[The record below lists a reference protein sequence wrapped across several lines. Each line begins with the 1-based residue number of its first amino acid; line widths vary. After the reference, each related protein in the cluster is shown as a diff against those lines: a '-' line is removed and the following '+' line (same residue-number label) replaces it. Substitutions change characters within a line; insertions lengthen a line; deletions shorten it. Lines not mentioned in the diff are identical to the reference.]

1 MGEQTEPASQGEMNL
16 SGVDATIDP
25 VDGQAGPDV
34 IDGDRGDD
42 NSLEARTERAALGVS
57 IAQQICTLMGVQA
70 ESISGSVEDDD
81 ITVAIDGLSID
92 PEALD
97 GRAFESMQF
106 LLNKAIQRHGGRRNR
121 LTLRVQGVRSRR
133 RESLDKTAAILARR
147 AAQLGRVITLGPLDP
162 ADLRGWSVALQRAGG
177 ADVTA
182 VGTPEARRIV
192 IAPEGV
198 DTEAG
203 ARRGRR
209 RRRRRRN

>member
-1 MGEQTEPASQGEMNL
+1 MGEQTGRASQGEMDL
-16 SGVDATIDP
+16 SGAESASEQAELAGGREGA
-25 VDGQAGPDV
+25 DGE
-34 IDGDRGDD
+34 RGDD

-70 ESISGSVEDDD
+70 ESITGSVEDDD

-92 PEALD
+92 PDSLD

-133 RESLDKTAAILARR
+133 RESLDKTAATLARR
-147 AAQLGRVITLGPLDP
+147 AAQLGRVITLGPLD
-162 ADLRGWSVALQRAGG
+162 ANDLRSWSVALQRVGG
-177 ADVTA
+177 ADISPI
-182 VGTPEARRIV
+182 GTPEARRLV

-198 DTEAG
+198 DAEAG

-209 RRRRRRN
+209 RRRRRRG